1 MFKYKNALS
10 RLIPMDK
17 LEDYEGQFIK
27 SKNLKA
33 EEIKKMLDVILEY
46 CEIQDNGF
54 VRFKDDYSASL
65 SKKDLIYFVVC
76 ARFLANSLQV
86 TLERPNLIPSK
97 VSSGE
102 IAEMTMIDKNTIQAR
117 ASEFKKKNWLSV
129 PSKGVYEATPNG
141 IKDFLSGFQKNKK
154 KR

>member
-1 MFKYKNALS
+1 
-10 RLIPMDK
+10 MDK

-33 EEIKKMLDVILEY
+33 EEIAKMLDVILEY

-54 VRFKDDYSASL
+54 VRFKGDYSASL
-65 SKKDLIYFVVC
+65 SKKDLIYFVAC
-76 ARFLANSLQV
+76 ARFLANRLQV
-86 TLERPNLIPSK
+86 ALERSNLIPST

-102 IAEMTMIDKNTIQAR
+102 IAEMTMIDKNTVQAR
-117 ASEFKKKNWLSV
+117 VSEFKKKNWLSD

-141 IKDFLSGFQKNKK
+141 IKDFLSEVQKK
-154 KR
+154 KKKK